1 MQIGSLTDM
10 YVAELQELHSV
21 ENQLVDALA
30 RMAERAKSAELKDA
44 LNQHLDETRSQARRV
59 QEVLRR
65 RGANPREHV
74 DQAMQVLVRESEK
87 WAGMLNDPAL
97 ADAGLIASAQK
108 IEHYEIA
115 AYGTVTAYAG
125 LLGHEDDQR
134 ELHAI
139 LEEEKAADAKL
150 TDLAKAVA
158 NPKAAK
164 G

>member
-1 MQIGSLTDM
+1 M

-30 RMAERAKSAELKDA
+30 RMAERASGPELKDA
-44 LNQHLDETRSQARRV
+44 IRQHLDETRSQARRV
-59 QEVLRR
+59 QEVLSRR
-65 RGANPREHV
+65 RASPRAHV
-74 DQAMQVLVRESEK
+74 DQALQALVRKSEK

-115 AYGTVTAYAG
+115 AYGTVAAYAG
-125 LLGHEDDQR
+125 MLGYEDDQR

-139 LEEEKAADAKL
+139 LEEEKATDVKL
-150 TDLAKAVA
+150 TEIAKSIA

>member
-87 WAGMLNDPAL
+87 WAGMLNNPAL

-115 AYGTVTAYAG
+115 AHGTVTA
-125 LLGHEDDQR
+125 
-134 ELHAI
+134 
-139 LEEEKAADAKL
+139 
-150 TDLAKAVA
+150 
-158 NPKAAK
+158 
-164 G
+164 

>member
-1 MQIGSLTDM
+1 MPIGSLTDM

-21 ENQLVDALA
+21 ENQLVNALA
-30 RMAERAKSAELKDA
+30 RMAEKASGPELKDA
-44 LNQHLDETRSQARRV
+44 ICQHLDETRAQARRV
-59 QEVLRR
+59 QEVLSR
-65 RGANPREHV
+65 RGASPRAHV
-74 DQAMQVLVRESEK
+74 DQALQALVRESEK

-115 AYGTVTAYAG
+115 AYGTVAAYAG

-150 TDLAKAVA
+150 TGIAKSVA

>member
-1 MQIGSLTDM
+1 MPISSLTDM

-21 ENQLVDALA
+21 ENQLVDALP
-30 RMAERAKSAELKDA
+30 RMAQLAKSAELKNA
-44 LNQHLDETRSQARRV
+44 INQHLDETRSQAQRV
-59 QEVLRR
+59 AEILRR
-65 RGANPREHV
+65 RGGSPREHV
-74 DQAMQVLVRESEK
+74 HQDMQALVRESEK
-87 WAGMLNDPAL
+87 WGGMLDAPAL

-108 IEHYEIA
+108 VEHYEIA

-125 LLGHEDDQR
+125 LLGFEDDKR

-150 TDLAKAVA
+150 SEIAKSVA
-158 NPKAAK
+158 NPQAAK